1 MSDRSNKPTPSIFG
15 MITSPIQQFKRI
27 KEKPVIWVAML
38 VVIVITIIGESF
50 VIKGMEISNLDIELG
65 NTFLVLIGSAIITSI
80 IEVLL
85 GILIIS
91 AIHML
96 IAKIALTSVSFRQLF
111 SMNTYI
117 WIISALGV
125 LLNGIVAVIVG
136 VDEPNMIFTNLGS
149 IVHSSGVIEGLLQHI
164 EVFSIWGYILTGLG
178 LHIVANFSKKTAWI
192 IVSAFFVINII
203 FSIVGS
209 YFSQMVGV

>member
-85 GILIIS
+85 GILIRS
-91 AIHML
+91 EERRVG
-96 IAKIALTSVSFRQLF
+96 KECCFCC
-111 SMNTYI
+111 Y
-117 WIISALGV
+117 
-125 LLNGIVAVIVG
+125 AV
-136 VDEPNMIFTNLGS
+136 
-149 IVHSSGVIEGLLQHI
+149 
-164 EVFSIWGYILTGLG
+164 Y
-178 LHIVANFSKKTAWI
+178 
-192 IVSAFFVINII
+192 
-203 FSIVGS
+203 
-209 YFSQMVGV
+209 